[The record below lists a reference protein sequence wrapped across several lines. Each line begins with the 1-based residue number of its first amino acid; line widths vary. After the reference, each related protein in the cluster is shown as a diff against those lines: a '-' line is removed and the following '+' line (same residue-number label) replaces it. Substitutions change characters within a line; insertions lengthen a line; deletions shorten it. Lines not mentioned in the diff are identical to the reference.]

1 MKNIFVAMSIL
12 VSPLLVANP
21 QVFDS
26 TELTKY
32 LEVCAID
39 SKYLTTEQKIRG
51 AELTE
56 KLEVAISH
64 TNVKLINPPKVSVM
78 KKCMENLIMENL
90 IMENLMQEVEKNGN

>member
-1 MKNIFVAMSIL
+1 MKKFIMMFAL

-56 KLEVAISH
+56 KLEVAISN
-64 TNVKLINPPKVSVM
+64 TNVRLINPPKASVM
-78 KKCMENLIMENL
+78 KKCMENLMK
-90 IMENLMQEVEKNGN
+90 EVSKNGN

>member
-1 MKNIFVAMSIL
+1 MKNIFVAVSIL

-39 SKYLTTEQKIRG
+39 TSYLTTQDKQKG
-51 AELTE
+51 LELTA
-56 KLEVAISH
+56 KLEAAEADAEVR
-64 TNVKLINPPKVSVM
+64 VINPPKDEIM
-78 KKCMENLIMENL
+78 QKCID
-90 IMENLMQEVEKNGN
+90 NLMKEVSKNGN

>member
-1 MKNIFVAMSIL
+1 MKKFIMILAL

-39 SKYLTTEQKIRG
+39 TKYLTTQDKHRG
-51 AELTE
+51 IELTTQ
-56 KLEVAISH
+56 LELALADKNTKI
-64 TNVKLINPPKVSVM
+64 INPPTAKVIR
-78 KKCMENLIMENL
+78 KCMD
-90 IMENLMQEVEKNGN
+90 NLMKEVDDKNGN

>member
-1 MKNIFVAMSIL
+1 MKNIFVALSIL

-39 SKYLTTEQKIRG
+39 TKYLTQQDKQKG
-51 AELTE
+51 LELTA
-56 KLEVAISH
+56 KLELAIADAE
-64 TNVKLINPPKVSVM
+64 VKVINPPKDEIM
-78 KKCMENLIMENL
+78 QKCID
-90 IMENLMQEVEKNGN
+90 NLMKEVSKNGN

>member
-1 MKNIFVAMSIL
+1 MKHLALALIM
-12 VSPLLVANP
+12 VSTAASSAP

-56 KLEVAISH
+56 KLEVAISN
-64 TNVKLINPPKVSVM
+64 TNVKLINPPKASVM
-78 KKCMENLIMENL
+78 KKC
-90 IMENLMQEVEKNGN
+90 MENLMQEVEKNGNLAQVYSQ

>member
-1 MKNIFVAMSIL
+1 MKKFLIMLAL
-12 VSPLLVANP
+12 VSPLLAANP

-56 KLEVAISH
+56 KLEVAISN
-64 TNVKLINPPKVSVM
+64 TNVRLINPPKASVM
-78 KKCMENLIMENL
+78 KKC
-90 IMENLMQEVEKNGN
+90 MENLMQEVEKNGN

>member
-1 MKNIFVAMSIL
+1 MKKFIMIL
-12 VSPLLVANP
+12 ALASPLLVANP

-56 KLEVAISH
+56 KLEVAISN
-64 TNVKLINPPKVSVM
+64 TNVKLINPPKASVM
-78 KKCMENLIMENL
+78 KKC
-90 IMENLMQEVEKNGN
+90 MENLMQEVEKNGN

>member
-1 MKNIFVAMSIL
+1 MKKFIVMLAL

-39 SKYLTTEQKIRG
+39 SKYLTTEQKIQG
-51 AELTE
+51 AKLTE
-56 KLEVAISH
+56 KLEIAIS
-64 TNVKLINPPKVSVM
+64 NPKVKLINPPKASVM
-78 KKCMENLIMENL
+78 KKC
-90 IMENLMQEVEKNGN
+90 MENLMQEVEKNGN